1 MSRIPSVGFRKEM
14 SGRFSGVTDDFETV
28 DSRTTKKRSDKKCV
42 GTASAAAAAAA
53 PTEYE

>member
-42 GTASAAAAAAA
+42 GTAAAAAAA